1 MKQFIIFVLTSLS
14 LSGQIASS
22 QTTLQAIDIYQKGDE
37 GYNCFR
43 IPAIVHT
50 TKGTLLAFAE
60 ARKTSCSDTGDI
72 DLVLKRSIDG
82 GKSWSPMIK
91 VWDDGNNVCGNP
103 APVVD
108 KVTGRIV
115 LLSTWNRGD
124 DHEKEILAGTSKDT
138 RRVFV
143 LHSDDDGF
151 TWTDA
156 KEVTSTTK
164 KDNWTWYATGPCHGI
179 QLQDK
184 KYENRLVIP
193 ANHMVAGTKTYHSQ
207 VIYSDDS
214 GDTWQLGG
222 IVAEHGGNE
231 SSVVEL
237 KNGDLILN
245 MRNYNREASK
255 TRSFA
260 ISKDGGLSWSDM
272 QYAPEL
278 IEPICQG
285 SIMNATTKGKLTEK
299 LLFSNPASIDKREK
313 MTIRLSRNSGLS
325 WESAL
330 LIHNG
335 PTAYSDMVM
344 VSDGQIGL
352 FYEYGE
358 ESPYEKMGFVVVPL
372 SELEK
377 K

>member
-1 MKQFIIFVLTSLS
+1 MKQFIIFILICLVQI
-14 LSGQIASS
+14 GQAVFS
-22 QTTLQAIDIYQKGDE
+22 QTTPQTIDIYQKGDE

-43 IPAIVHT
+43 IPAIVQT
-50 TKGTLLAFAE
+50 TEGTLLAFAE

-72 DLVLKRSIDG
+72 DLVLKRSADG
-82 GKSWSPMIK
+82 GKTWSRLIK

-108 KVTGRIV
+108 KTTGRIV
-115 LLSTWNRGD
+115 LLSTWNRGE

-143 LHSDDDGF
+143 LHSDDDGL

-164 KDNWTWYATGPCHGI
+164 KENWTWYATGPCHGI
-179 QLQDK
+179 QLQGK
-184 KYENRLVIP
+184 KYEKRLVIP
-193 ANHMVAGTKTYHSQ
+193 ANHMVAGTMTYHSQ
-207 VIYSDDS
+207 VIYSDDA
-214 GDTWQLGG
+214 GQTWQLGG
-222 IVAEHGGNE
+222 VVGEHGGNE

-237 KNGDLILN
+237 KNGDLMLN

-260 ISKDGGLSWSDM
+260 ISKDGGLSWSDV

-285 SIMNATTKGKLTEK
+285 SILNVTIKGKLTEK

-313 MTIRLSRNSGLS
+313 MTIRLSADSGKS
-325 WESAL
+325 WDSAL

-344 VSDGQIGL
+344 ISDQQIGL

-358 ESPYEKMGFVVVPL
+358 KNPYEKMGFVIVPL
-372 SELEK
+372 SDLEP
-377 K
+377 

>member
-1 MKQFIIFVLTSLS
+1 MKRFMILATMLLALMAQTGF
-14 LSGQIASS
+14 S
-22 QTTLQAIDIYQKGDE
+22 QTTLQTDDIYRKGDN
-37 GYNCFR
+37 GYNCYR
-43 IPAIVHT
+43 IPAIVRT

-60 ARKTSCSDTGDI
+60 ARKMGCSDTGNI
-72 DLVLKRSIDG
+72 DLVLRRSNDG
-82 GKSWSPMIK
+82 GKTWGPMMQ

-108 KVTGRIV
+108 NITGRIV

-124 DHEKEILAGTSKDT
+124 DHEKEILSGASKDT

-143 LHSDDDGF
+143 LHSEDDGL
-151 TWTDA
+151 TWTEA
-156 KEVTSTTK
+156 KEVTNTTK

-179 QLQDK
+179 QLQEK
-184 KYENRLVIP
+184 EYKNRLVIP

-214 GDTWQLGG
+214 GETWHLGG
-222 IVAEHGGNE
+222 VVTEHGGNE

-237 KNGDLILN
+237 INGDLMLN
-245 MRNYNREASK
+245 MRNYNREVSK
-255 TRSFA
+255 TRSST
-260 ISKDGGLSWSDM
+260 ISKDGGQSWSDM

-285 SIMNATTKGKLTEK
+285 NILNVTQKGRLTEK
-299 LLFSNPASIDKREK
+299 LLFSNPASVDKRER
-313 MTIRLSRNSGLS
+313 MTIRLSNNSGKS
-325 WESAL
+325 WDSSL
-330 LIHNG
+330 LIHAG

-344 VSDGQIGL
+344 ISDEQVGL

-358 ESPYEKMGFVVVPL
+358 ESPYEKMGFVVIPL
-372 SELEK
+372 SELER
-377 K
+377 